1 MPTRVCVV
9 IASWNGRQ
17 LLPECLAALAAQTF
31 RGFEVIVVDNGSTDG
46 SAAWL
51 AAHAPTVRVI
61 CNAANRGFAAANNQ
75 GIAASDA
82 PLVAT
87 LNNDAVPEPAWLDRL
102 VEAADRLDWAGMFA
116 SQISLRD
123 SGGRLDSTGIE
134 VDRAGIAWN
143 RDWKK
148 PGPDRSTEPIEI
160 FGPSAAAALYRRAM
174 LDQIGLFDE
183 DLFAY
188 YEDVDLAW
196 RARRA
201 GWRCAYV
208 PQARVEHAHSA
219 TSGLRSPFKSYY
231 LGRNKWRVIAR
242 NYPFETLW
250 RYVPVMALLDLVAL
264 CGAVW
269 QSRSLAALRGR
280 GAAWREWRQIRRPPR
295 DSRSID
301 WRQLLAPIRL
311 SRFIAG

>member
-9 IASWNGRQ
+9 IASWNGIQ
-17 LLPECLAALAAQTF
+17 LLPDCLAALAAQTF
-31 RGFEVIVVDNGSTDG
+31 RDFEIIVVDNGSVDG
-46 SAAWL
+46 SVAWL
-51 AAHAPTVRVI
+51 AAHAPEVRVI
-61 CNAANRGFAAANNQ
+61 CNTTNRGFAAANNQ
-75 GIAASDA
+75 GIAASRA
-82 PLVAT
+82 PLIAT
-87 LNNDAVPEPAWLDRL
+87 LNNDAIPEPAWLDRL
-102 VEAADRLDWAGMFA
+102 VEAADRLAWAGMFA
-116 SQISLRD
+116 SQISLRG

-148 PGPDRSTEPIEI
+148 LGPDRTTATTEI
-160 FGPSAAAALYRRAM
+160 FGPSAAAALYRRTM

-196 RARRA
+196 RAQWA

-208 PQARVEHAHSA
+208 PQAVVEHAHSA
-219 TSGLRSPFKSYY
+219 TSGQRSAFKSYY

-242 NYPFETLW
+242 NYPFK
-250 RYVPVMALLDLVAL
+250 ALRGYALIMVLIDLVAMG
-264 CGAVW
+264 GAIG
-269 QSRSLAALRGR
+269 QSRSFDALRGR
-280 GAAWREWRQIRRPPR
+280 WAAWREWRQIQRPPR
-295 DSRSID
+295 DARVID
-301 WRQLLAPIRL
+301 WRQLLAPIHL